1 MKRISKI
8 LFSTVTT
15 LLVVNG
21 MSATGYAANESSN
34 DAMVTKGWNKTTVSS
49 SGTSYGN
56 DIADVTVSALYDS
69 TSQIGTVRVRGFSH
83 VTPVKE
89 YFEPRNPGY
98 LVVGGVR
105 KIELTTG
112 DDTANHDS
120 YFNVYNT
127 DPGPSST
134 SGGATQW
141 WTIAYDIISMAGV
154 PDNVISA
161 VVNTLSENGPG
172 ITVNQSSAYWR
183 NVTQSSGNFS
193 TDHFPVSR
201 VDLGVENPTKN
212 PDYYTEN
219 SAKGMQAKFWF
230 NLGRNSTYY
239 PMRSSAYITY
249 HVATADEYN
258 YYQWAPVAQV
268 TKKWQINAK

>member
-1 MKRISKI
+1 MKRIGKI
-8 LFSTVTT
+8 FFSTITALFVIY
-15 LLVVNG
+15 G
-21 MSATGYAANESSN
+21 MSATGYAANESSTTK
-34 DAMVTKGWNKTTVSS
+34 MVTKGWNKTTVSS

-56 DIADVTVSALYDS
+56 DIADVTVSAQYDS
-69 TSQIGTVRVRGFSH
+69 TSQMGTVRVRGFSH
-83 VTPVKE
+83 VAPVKE

-105 KIELTTG
+105 KVELTTG
-112 DDTANHDS
+112 DDTVNHDS

-134 SGGATQW
+134 SGGASQW

-161 VVNTLSENGPG
+161 IVNTLNENGPG
-172 ITVNQSSAYWR
+172 VTVNQSSAYWR

-193 TDHFPVSR
+193 TDHFPDSR

-219 SAKGMQAKFWF
+219 SVKGMQAKFWF
-230 NLGRNSTYY
+230 NLGRSSTYY

-268 TKKWQINAK
+268 TQKWQINAQ